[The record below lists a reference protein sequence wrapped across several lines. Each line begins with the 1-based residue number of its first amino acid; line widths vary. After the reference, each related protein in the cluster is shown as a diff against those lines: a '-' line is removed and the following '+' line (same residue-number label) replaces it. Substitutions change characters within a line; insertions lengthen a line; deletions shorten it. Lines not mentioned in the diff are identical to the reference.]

1 MSPQNYPFIAPE
13 HAVMD
18 WVPVNL
24 DSPAREGGWAE
35 QQSFRTKFISK
46 NCFCFNPVDFR
57 QLYICIIAF
66 LLSNLSRGKLPISY
80 FLLTEAHYEP
90 CFTF

>member
-1 MSPQNYPFIAPE
+1 MSPQDYPFIAPE

-24 DSPAREGGWAE
+24 DSPSREGGWAE

-46 NCFCFNPVDFR
+46 NFSSFKPVV
-57 QLYICIIAF
+57 
-66 LLSNLSRGKLPISY
+66 
-80 FLLTEAHYEP
+80 EP
-90 CFTF
+90 VIVSF

>member
-1 MSPQNYPFIAPE
+1 MSPQDYPFIAPE

-35 QQSFRTKFISK
+35 QQSFRTKFIFK
-46 NCFCFNPVDFR
+46 
-57 QLYICIIAF
+57 
-66 LLSNLSRGKLPISY
+66 
-80 FLLTEAHYEP
+80 
-90 CFTF
+90 